1 MAILLSILLKLVL
14 LRDPLLVLPL
24 YTSMIFQMMFSVLLI
39 TMLVKLLSTPSMIR
53 LRFVVTIRVGFW
65 TWMWPKKHLWTGTGN
80 GLLTSKLGKLNF
92 FQSTIQT
99 TVVLLIWKWM
109 DLFMMKSVFT
119 DAGIDSLLNWIG
131 TLTLSIATASQK
143 IVLRFDVSNKTFF

>member
-1 MAILLSILLKLVL
+1 MDWDRK
-14 LRDPLLVLPL
+14 
-24 YTSMIFQMMFSVLLI
+24 
-39 TMLVKLLSTPSMIR
+39 
-53 LRFVVTIRVGFW
+53 W
-65 TWMWPKKHLWTGTGN
+65 
-80 GLLTSKLGKLNF
+80 LGKLNF

>member
-53 LRFVVTIRVGFW
+53 LWFVVKIRVGFW

-80 GLLTSKLGKLNF
+80 GLLTSKLGNSTSFNQPFKQLWCYWYENEWICSWWKKCLYRCWDWLSSKLDWHYD
-92 FQSTIQT
+92 
-99 TVVLLIWKWM
+99 TVYCNCLPENCFEVWC
-109 DLFMMKSVFT
+109 F
-119 DAGIDSLLNWIG
+119 
-131 TLTLSIATASQK
+131 
-143 IVLRFDVSNKTFF
+143 